1 MAPLFVGLLIGVI
14 VIVGLLTY
22 FPALALGPIVE
33 HLLMFGGKTF

>member
-1 MAPLFVGLLIGVI
+1 LLIG

-33 HLLMFGGKTF
+33 HLLMFSGKTF